1 MSEKIID
8 GLKLIKHNMGHINNP
23 DDPSFGPWR
32 LDIDLRPPEFM
43 QVAAMLIYGNEEVVV
58 RGKTQEAL
66 EKLIETNHFTTH
78 PRLVRLTVRNTETN
92 SVVLEKR
99 R

>member
-1 MSEKIID
+1 MSKKIID

-32 LDIDLRPPEFM
+32 LDISLSPPEFM
-43 QVAAMLIYGNEEVVV
+43 QVAAMLIYGNEDVVV
-58 RGKTQEAL
+58 RGKTQEDL
-66 EKLIETNHFTTH
+66 MELIEANHFTTH
-78 PRLVRLTVRNTETN
+78 PRLIHLIIRNTETD